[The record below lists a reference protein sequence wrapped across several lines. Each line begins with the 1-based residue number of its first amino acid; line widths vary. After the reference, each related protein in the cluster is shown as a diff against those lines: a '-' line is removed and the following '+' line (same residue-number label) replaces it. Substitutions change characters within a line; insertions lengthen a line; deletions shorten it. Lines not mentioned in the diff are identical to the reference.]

1 MWCSSDIDLLTFLR
15 FTGVSYI
22 DKHANGGSLRIV
34 GGKEFLWVVSRAKD
48 FGYTFHFK
56 EGVKEQLGI
65 NQDGGQNKI
74 LWFFD
79 TLSL

>member
-1 MWCSSDIDLLTFLR
+1 M
-15 FTGVSYI
+15 
-22 DKHANGGSLRIV
+22 